1 MQLRFSHIQV
11 NIDRTLTLA
20 HAAPTCGEI
29 TIGIYMGTIL
39 ENESTRWKR
48 ALSESRLRSDQ
59 CLLDT
64 LGKSLVRVHHR
75 NWLLTSFSWP
85 WLDLDPKTHAILQR
99 QKEKIYTT
107 DLELTFWVIV
117 FAFFSFKMMKFG
129 TRWLKIK
136 KVEYVSFVVFFFC
149 SHLIIFG
156 VKSSEYTVA
165 VSHGDARI
173 TTWQNTFWFL
183 NTVFRKYT
191 RKVLKST
198 YLTLALGKNL
208 KPENRIENRT
218 VSLDK
223 SLKIN
228 VTIPLS
234 IKITSIKSFG
244 HP

>member
-1 MQLRFSHIQV
+1 
-11 NIDRTLTLA
+11 
-20 HAAPTCGEI
+20 
-29 TIGIYMGTIL
+29 MGTIL

-48 ALSESRLRSDQ
+48 ALSESRLRSGQ

-64 LGKSLVRVHHR
+64 LGKSLVRGHFIGRGHRR

-85 WLDLDPKTHAILQR
+85 WLNLDPKTHAILQR

-107 DLELTFWVIV
+107 DLELTFGVIV

-165 VSHGDARI
+165 VSHCDARI
-173 TTWQNTFWFL
+173 YHVTKYFLNL

-191 RKVLKST
+191 RKFDV
-198 YLTLALGKNL
+198 
-208 KPENRIENRT
+208 
-218 VSLDK
+218 
-223 SLKIN
+223 
-228 VTIPLS
+228 
-234 IKITSIKSFG
+234 
-244 HP
+244 